1 MRNYRKNSICFLTS
15 TRIIKNDIIE
25 DMTDI
30 NKFLSDMQKSL
41 KHDRQNNGGK
51 SDYNRVK
58 NDLRRLF
65 ERNAAMVGELAD
77 SVYEYWENEYIY
89 RSADITAEPSEE
101 NQNRLAAYLAFLE
114 NSDEF
119 QELISDAD
127 WNEFGRLVNFEAEDL
142 DVDVL
147 QDLMKIL
154 VSKGAY

>member
-1 MRNYRKNSICFLTS
+1 
-15 TRIIKNDIIE
+15 
-25 DMTDI
+25 MTDI
-30 NKFLSDMQKSL
+30 SKFLSDIQKSL
-41 KHDRQNNGGK
+41 KHDRQNNSGK

-65 ERNAAMVGELAD
+65 ERNAAAVGELAD
-77 SVYEYWENEYIY
+77 SVFEYWENEYIY
-89 RSADITAEPSEE
+89 RSGDIAAEPCEE

-114 NSDEF
+114 NSDEY
-119 QELISDAD
+119 QELISDDD
-127 WNEFGRLVNFEAEDL
+127 WNEFGRLVNFEAEEL

>member
-1 MRNYRKNSICFLTS
+1 
-15 TRIIKNDIIE
+15 
-25 DMTDI
+25 MTDI
-30 NKFLSDMQKSL
+30 SKFLSDIQKSL
-41 KHDRQNNGGK
+41 KHDRQNNSGK

-65 ERNAAMVGELAD
+65 ELNAAAVGDLAD
-77 SVYEYWENEYIY
+77 SVFEYWENEYIY
-89 RSADITAEPSEE
+89 RSADINAEPTEE

-119 QELISDAD
+119 QDYVSDAD
-127 WNEFGRLVNFEAEDL
+127 WQEFGRLVNFEAEDL

>member
-1 MRNYRKNSICFLTS
+1 
-15 TRIIKNDIIE
+15 
-25 DMTDI
+25 MTDI
-30 NKFLSDMQKSL
+30 NKFLTDLQKSL

-77 SVYEYWENEYIY
+77 SVYEYWENEYVY
-89 RSADITAEPSEE
+89 RSADIKAEPTEE

>member
-1 MRNYRKNSICFLTS
+1 
-15 TRIIKNDIIE
+15 
-25 DMTDI
+25 
-30 NKFLSDMQKSL
+30 MQKAL

-65 ERNAAMVGELAD
+65 ERNAAAVGELAD

-89 RSADITAEPSEE
+89 RAADVKSEPSEE

-127 WNEFGRLVNFEAEDL
+127 WSEFGRLVNFEAEDL

>member
-1 MRNYRKNSICFLTS
+1 
-15 TRIIKNDIIE
+15 
-25 DMTDI
+25 MTDI
-30 NKFLSDMQKSL
+30 NKFLSDIQKSL
-41 KHDRQNNGGK
+41 KHDRQNNSGK

-65 ERNAAMVGELAD
+65 ERNAATVGELAD

-89 RSADITAEPSEE
+89 NSSDINAEPSEE

-114 NSDEF
+114 NSDEY
-119 QELISDAD
+119 QDLISDSD
-127 WNEFGRLVNFEAEDL
+127 WQEFGRLVNFEAEEL
-142 DVDVL
+142 DVDIL

>member
-1 MRNYRKNSICFLTS
+1 
-15 TRIIKNDIIE
+15 
-25 DMTDI
+25 MTDI
-30 NKFLSDMQKSL
+30 NKFLSDVEKIQ

-65 ERNAAMVGELAD
+65 ERNAAAVGELAD
-77 SVYEYWENEYIY
+77 SVFEYWENEYIY
-89 RSADITAEPSEE
+89 RSADLDWEPNED
-101 NQNRLAAYLAFLE
+101 NRNRLAAYLAFLE
-114 NSDEF
+114 NSDEY
-119 QELISDAD
+119 QELISDDD
-127 WNEFGRLVNFEAEDL
+127 WNELGRLVNFEAEDL

>member
-1 MRNYRKNSICFLTS
+1 
-15 TRIIKNDIIE
+15 
-25 DMTDI
+25 MTDI
-30 NKFLSDMQKSL
+30 NKFLSDVQKIL

-77 SVYEYWENEYIY
+77 SIYEYWENEYIY
-89 RSADITAEPSEE
+89 RSADLAWEPGEE

-114 NSDEF
+114 NSDEY
-119 QELISDAD
+119 QELITDDD
-127 WNEFGRLVNFEAEDL
+127 WNEFGHLVNFEAEDL
-142 DVDVL
+142 DVGVL
-147 QDLMKIL
+147 QDLLKIL

>member
-1 MRNYRKNSICFLTS
+1 
-15 TRIIKNDIIE
+15 
-25 DMTDI
+25 MTDI

-41 KHDRQNNGGK
+41 KFDRQNNDGK

-77 SVYEYWENEYIY
+77 SVFEYWENEYIY
-89 RSADITAEPSEE
+89 RAADVKAEPSEE

-119 QELISDAD
+119 QELISDDD

>member
-1 MRNYRKNSICFLTS
+1 
-15 TRIIKNDIIE
+15 
-25 DMTDI
+25 MTDI
-30 NKFLSDMQKSL
+30 SKFLSDIQKSL
-41 KHDRQNNGGK
+41 KHDRQNNSGK

-65 ERNAAMVGELAD
+65 ERNAAAVGELAD
-77 SVYEYWENEYIY
+77 SVFEYWENEYIY
-89 RSADITAEPSEE
+89 RSADINAEPTEE

-119 QELISDAD
+119 QDYVSDAD
-127 WNEFGRLVNFEAEDL
+127 WQEFGRLVNFEAEDL

>member
-1 MRNYRKNSICFLTS
+1 
-15 TRIIKNDIIE
+15 
-25 DMTDI
+25 MTDI
-30 NKFLSDMQKSL
+30 SKFLSDIQKSL
-41 KHDRQNNGGK
+41 KHDRQNNSGK

-65 ERNAAMVGELAD
+65 ERNAAAVGELAD
-77 SVYEYWENEYIY
+77 SVFEYWENEYIY
-89 RSADITAEPSEE
+89 RSADINAEPTEE

-119 QELISDAD
+119 QDYVSDAD
-127 WNEFGRLVNFEAEDL
+127 WQEFGRLVNFEAEDL

-147 QDLMKIL
+147 QNLMKIL

>member
-1 MRNYRKNSICFLTS
+1 
-15 TRIIKNDIIE
+15 
-25 DMTDI
+25 
-30 NKFLSDMQKSL
+30 MQKAL

-65 ERNAAMVGELAD
+65 ERNAAAVGELAD

-89 RSADITAEPSEE
+89 RAADVKAEPSEE

-127 WNEFGRLVNFEAEDL
+127 WSEFGRLVNFEAEDL

>member
-1 MRNYRKNSICFLTS
+1 
-15 TRIIKNDIIE
+15 
-25 DMTDI
+25 MTDI
-30 NKFLSDMQKSL
+30 NKFLSDIQKSL
-41 KHDRQNNGGK
+41 KHDRQNNSGK

-65 ERNAAMVGELAD
+65 ERNAAAVGELAD

-89 RSADITAEPSEE
+89 NSSDINAEPSEE

-119 QELISDAD
+119 QDLISDSD
-127 WNEFGRLVNFEAEDL
+127 WEEFGRLVNFEAEEL
-142 DVDVL
+142 DVDIL

>member
-1 MRNYRKNSICFLTS
+1 
-15 TRIIKNDIIE
+15 
-25 DMTDI
+25 MTDI
-30 NKFLSDMQKSL
+30 GKFLSDVEKT
-41 KHDRQNNGGK
+41 KKYARNNKPGFSG
-51 SDYNRVK
+51 YNDIRDDIR
-58 NDLRRLF
+58 NLF
-65 ERNAAMVGELAD
+65 ERATSCPKGLPG
-77 SVYEYWENEYIY
+77 SIFEYWENEYIY
-89 RSADITAEPSEE
+89 RSADISWEPSEE

-119 QELISDAD
+119 QELISDDD

>member
-1 MRNYRKNSICFLTS
+1 
-15 TRIIKNDIIE
+15 
-25 DMTDI
+25 MTDI
-30 NKFLSDMQKSL
+30 SKFLSDIQKSL
-41 KHDRQNNGGK
+41 KHDRQNNSGK

-65 ERNAAMVGELAD
+65 ERNAAAVGELAD
-77 SVYEYWENEYIY
+77 SVFEYWENEYIY
-89 RSADITAEPSEE
+89 RSADINAEPTEE

-119 QELISDAD
+119 QDYVNDAD
-127 WNEFGRLVNFEAEDL
+127 WQEFGRLVNFEAEDL

>member
-1 MRNYRKNSICFLTS
+1 
-15 TRIIKNDIIE
+15 
-25 DMTDI
+25 MTDI
-30 NKFLSDMQKSL
+30 NKFLSDVEKIQ

-65 ERNAAMVGELAD
+65 ERNAAAVGELAD
-77 SVYEYWENEYIY
+77 SVFEYWENEYIY
-89 RSADITAEPSEE
+89 RSADLDWEPNED
-101 NQNRLAAYLAFLE
+101 NRNRLAAYLAFLE
-114 NSDEF
+114 NSDEY
-119 QELISDAD
+119 QELISDDD
-127 WNEFGRLVNFEAEDL
+127 WTELGRLVNFEAEDL

>member
-1 MRNYRKNSICFLTS
+1 
-15 TRIIKNDIIE
+15 
-25 DMTDI
+25 MTDI
-30 NKFLSDMQKSL
+30 SKFLSDIQKTL

-65 ERNAAMVGELAD
+65 ERNAVAVGELAD
-77 SVYEYWENEYIY
+77 SVFEYWENEYIY
-89 RSADITAEPSEE
+89 RSSDLAWEPSEE

-114 NSDEF
+114 NSDEL
-119 QELISDAD
+119 QELVSNDD
-127 WNEFGRLVNFEAEDL
+127 WQELGRLVNFEAEDL
-142 DVDVL
+142 DVGVL

>member
-1 MRNYRKNSICFLTS
+1 
-15 TRIIKNDIIE
+15 
-25 DMTDI
+25 MTDI
-30 NKFLSDMQKSL
+30 SKFLSDIQKSL
-41 KHDRQNNGGK
+41 KHDRQNNSGK

-65 ERNAAMVGELAD
+65 ERNAAAVGELAD
-77 SVYEYWENEYIY
+77 SVFEYWENEYIY
-89 RSADITAEPSEE
+89 RSADINAEPTEE

-114 NSDEF
+114 NSDEY
-119 QELISDAD
+119 QELISDSD
-127 WNEFGRLVNFEAEDL
+127 WEEFGRLVNFEAEDL

>member
-1 MRNYRKNSICFLTS
+1 
-15 TRIIKNDIIE
+15 
-25 DMTDI
+25 MTDI
-30 NKFLSDMQKSL
+30 NKFLSDIQKTL

-51 SDYNRVK
+51 SSYDRVK

-65 ERNAAMVGELAD
+65 ERNAAAVGELAD
-77 SVYEYWENEYIY
+77 SVFEYWENEYIY
-89 RSADITAEPSEE
+89 HSTDLDWEPKEE

-119 QELISDAD
+119 QNLISDED
-127 WNEFGRLVNFEAEDL
+127 WQEFGRLVNFEAEDL
-142 DVDVL
+142 DVGVL